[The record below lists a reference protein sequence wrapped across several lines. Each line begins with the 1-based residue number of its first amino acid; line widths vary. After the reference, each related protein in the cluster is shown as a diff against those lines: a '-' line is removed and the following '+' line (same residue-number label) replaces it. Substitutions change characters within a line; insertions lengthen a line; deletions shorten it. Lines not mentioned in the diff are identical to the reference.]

1 MRRVFDNRR
10 RRQDIIETIMFGNRR
25 RTRNEEQ
32 EAEQLFRV
40 EIVDCKGQCI
50 TCNRPGSAC
59 SAQCVVVSMKLTSV
73 QNEICKFQHCVYLLS
88 F

>member
-32 EAEQLFRV
+32 EAEQGSQYPVVALGM
-40 EIVDCKGQCI
+40 ECDGGQ
-50 TCNRPGSAC
+50 TA
-59 SAQCVVVSMKLTSV
+59 VWV
-73 QNEICKFQHCVYLLS
+73 
-88 F
+88 

>member
-32 EAEQLFRV
+32 EAEQGSQYPVVALGM
-40 EIVDCKGQCI
+40 ECDGGQTAI
-50 TCNRPGSAC
+50 W
-59 SAQCVVVSMKLTSV
+59 V
-73 QNEICKFQHCVYLLS
+73 
-88 F
+88 